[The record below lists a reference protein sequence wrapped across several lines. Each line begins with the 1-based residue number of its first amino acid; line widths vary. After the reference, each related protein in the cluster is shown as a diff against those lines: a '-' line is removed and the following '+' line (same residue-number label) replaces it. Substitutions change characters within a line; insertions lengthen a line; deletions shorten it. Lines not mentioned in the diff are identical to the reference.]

1 MKEDKSCCLLI
12 EDDDYKISSCTD
24 GERDASYDDAK
35 EEPLIENNYENI
47 VNNMTIE
54 DLANRNVSLANVNN
68 MQLFWVTST
77 GQLFP
82 YNNYHDAIAY
92 EIEWLNSPCIK

>member
-1 MKEDKSCCLLI
+1 MKEDKACCCLL

-24 GERDASYDDAK
+24 GECDASYDDVK
-35 EEPLIENNYENI
+35 EPIIENNYENI

-54 DLANRNVSLANVNN
+54 DLANRNVTLANINN

-82 YNNYHDAIAY
+82 YDSYQDAIAY
-92 EIEWLNSPCIK
+92 ELEWLNSPCIK

>member
-1 MKEDKSCCLLI
+1 MKEDRSCCPLM
-12 EDDDYKISSCTD
+12 EDNDYKSSSCND
-24 GERDASYDDAK
+24 GESDTSYDVK

-54 DLANRNVSLANVNN
+54 DLTNRNVSLVNVNN
-68 MQLFWVTST
+68 MQLFWVTSS

-82 YNNYHDAIAY
+82 YENYHNAIAY